1 MHHLRRLRSK
11 PAHRCC
17 VVFCRSCRCIPIG
30 LYRQS
35 LDGIQPQSHQ
45 EMKCSTGRQLKI
57 EWRGNAR
64 GLCTPAR
71 ETKARRSAG
80 RAHFDRT

>member
-1 MHHLRRLRSK
+1 M
-11 PAHRCC
+11 
-17 VVFCRSCRCIPIG
+17 FCWFCPCIPTG

-57 EWRGNAR
+57 E
-64 GLCTPAR
+64 
-71 ETKARRSAG
+71 
-80 RAHFDRT
+80 